1 MPKRK
6 SDPRWHETPA
16 VVATLSTVEEALNLV
31 DSSALNLAPTA
42 TAVELPAEWASPQP
56 ASRKTARVHEVM
68 DMDPTDSN
76 YVFCQCL
83 KSAGG
88 GVCGAR
94 LKSRWSCTAL
104 WTHVKKKHAS
114 TYASLVLGDNK
125 ADIQTAEDTLA
136 STAQLKLNVP
146 YQQLVYTLSYSCAP
160 AHILSAAIESLQR
173 ASEQRSRAA

>member
-94 LKSRWSCTAL
+94 LKNRGSCSAL
-104 WTHVKKKHAS
+104 WTHVKTKHPS
-114 TYASLVLGDNK
+114 THASLVLGDNK

-146 YQQLVYTLSYSCAP
+146 YQQLVYTLSCAP